1 MAFRSNSPL
10 VFRVAG
16 EDADRPFCRICLES
30 GPPEDFFKPCRC
42 RGSAIGIHPACLQTW
57 IQNAPT
63 ERAKTH
69 CTVCDTEYVLSPPM
83 KHSLTNFC
91 RLIHHN
97 SALTGIMLISVS
109 ATAAIPMPYYPYI
122 FGAGIFCFLTWL
134 FLIHIFVIYFTYPLP
149 RNKIALRVFRG
160 STAGAFPVLTFGGCW
175 IILYD
180 QYPELQVAGLL
191 VCLGIYFHCVCMWMH
206 FVVDGYIKKIDREV
220 LPFIE
225 DVTDAIDV
233 TDIID
238 VTSSSDAKDDQ
249 IIYSLAIN
257 VP

>member
-10 VFRVAG
+10 VFRVTG

-97 SALTGIMLISVS
+97 SVLTGIMLISVS
-109 ATAAIPMPYYPYI
+109 ATAAIPMPYHPYI

-134 FLIHIFVIYFTYPLP
+134 FLIHIFCHIFHLPPTSEQNSLAGVSREHCRSFPRFDLRRMLDYFVRSISRTSSCRIIGLSGNLFPL
-149 RNKIALRVFRG
+149 RLHVDALRR
-160 STAGAFPVLTFGGCW
+160 
-175 IILYD
+175 
-180 QYPELQVAGLL
+180 
-191 VCLGIYFHCVCMWMH
+191 
-206 FVVDGYIKKIDREV
+206 
-220 LPFIE
+220 
-225 DVTDAIDV
+225 
-233 TDIID
+233 
-238 VTSSSDAKDDQ
+238 
-249 IIYSLAIN
+249 
-257 VP
+257 